1 MNKRLDV
8 HVVNGVSDSR
18 INGAIWVP
26 DTAENRDSESG
37 IILGLL
43 KSLDEDG
50 GRSQRRLAAELGIAL
65 GLVNA
70 YLKRCVNKGLVKVQ
84 NVPARRYAYYL
95 TPKGFA
101 EKSRLTVTYLSQSFS
116 FFREAKSDCI
126 AMFEA
131 AKSRGVRAAVLM
143 GRSDLAE
150 IAVLCAM
157 ECGVEIVA
165 LVDAEAEPGR
175 FLGVPLVA
183 SFDAVDGSFG
193 AVVITD
199 LVAAYESWNLA
210 AQRFGKDRI
219 LLPRLLGVVKDRE
232 NPDDLSGRE
241 DLSHQDDLSH
251 REDLAS

>member
-1 MNKRLDV
+1 M
-8 HVVNGVSDSR
+8 NGVSDTRTS
-18 INGAIWVP
+18 GAIKVP
-26 DTAENRDSESG
+26 ETVDTRDSENG

-43 KSLDEDG
+43 RSLDEDG

-116 FFREAKSDCI
+116 FFREAKSDCV
-126 AMFEA
+126 AMFEV
-131 AKSRGVRAAVLM
+131 AKSRGVRTAVLM

-157 ECGVEIVA
+157 ESGVEVVA
-165 LVDAEAEPGR
+165 LVDAGAKPGQ
-175 FLGVPLVA
+175 FLGIPLV
-183 SFDAVDGSFG
+183 GSFEAVEPKFD

-199 LVAAYESWNLA
+199 LVGTYESLNLA
-210 AQRFGKDRI
+210 LQSFDRDRV
-219 LLPRLLGVVKDRE
+219 LLPRLLGVMKNRDDVSERE
-232 NPDDLSGRE
+232 E
-241 DLSHQDDLSH
+241 
-251 REDLAS
+251 LAS

>member
-1 MNKRLDV
+1 MIK
-8 HVVNGVSDSR
+8 
-18 INGAIWVP
+18 VP
-26 DTAENRDSESG
+26 DTVDARDSENG

-70 YLKRCVNKGLVKVQ
+70 YIKRCVSKGLIKVQ

-116 FFREAKSDCI
+116 FFRQAKSDCV

-131 AKSRGVRAAVLM
+131 AKSRGLRTVVLM

-150 IAVLCAM
+150 IAVLCAI
-157 ECGVEIVA
+157 ESGVEIVA
-165 LVDAEAEPGR
+165 LIDAEAKPGR
-175 FLGVPLVA
+175 FLGIPLVA
-183 SFDAVDGSFG
+183 SIDAVDGNFD

-199 LVAAYESWNLA
+199 LVGAYESWTLA
-210 AQRFGKDRI
+210 AAAVGGDRV
-219 LLPRLLGVVKDRE
+219 LLPRLLGVMKGRE
-232 NPDDLSGRE
+232 NRGDLR
-241 DLSHQDDLSH
+241 
-251 REDLAS
+251 DLAS

>member
-1 MNKRLDV
+1 M
-8 HVVNGVSDSR
+8 
-18 INGAIWVP
+18 IEVP
-26 DTAENRDSESG
+26 DAVDTTDSENG
-37 IILGLL
+37 IVLGLL

-70 YLKRCVNKGLVKVQ
+70 YLKRCVSKGLVKVQ

-116 FFREAKSDCI
+116 FFREAKSDCV

-131 AKSRGVRAAVLM
+131 AKSRGLRTVVLM

-157 ECGVEIVA
+157 ESGVEIVA
-165 LVDAEAEPGR
+165 LVDAETKSPS
-175 FLGVPLVA
+175 FLGIPLVA
-183 SFDAVDGSFG
+183 SIDAVGRNFD

-199 LVAAYESWNLA
+199 LVRTHESWNLA
-210 AQRFGKDRI
+210 ALTVGRDKV
-219 LLPRLLGVVKDRE
+219 LLPRLLGVMKVRKNPNDHKDA
-232 NPDDLSGRE
+232 GG
-241 DLSHQDDLSH
+241 Q
-251 REDLAS
+251 EDLAS

>member
-1 MNKRLDV
+1 M
-8 HVVNGVSDSR
+8 
-18 INGAIWVP
+18 IEVP
-26 DTAENRDSESG
+26 DAVDTTDSENG
-37 IILGLL
+37 IVLGLL

-70 YLKRCVNKGLVKVQ
+70 YLKRCVSKGLVKVQ

-116 FFREAKSDCI
+116 FFREAKSDCV

-131 AKSRGVRAAVLM
+131 AKSRGLRTVVLM

-157 ECGVEIVA
+157 ESGVEIVA
-165 LVDAEAEPGR
+165 LVDAETKSAS
-175 FLGVPLVA
+175 FLGIPLVA
-183 SFDAVDGSFG
+183 SIDAVGRNFD

-199 LVAAYESWNLA
+199 LVRTHESWNLA
-210 AQRFGKDRI
+210 ALTVGRDKV
-219 LLPRLLGVVKDRE
+219 LLPRLLGVMKVRKNPSDHKDAR
-232 NPDDLSGRE
+232 G
-241 DLSHQDDLSH
+241 Q
-251 REDLAS
+251 EDLAS

>member
-1 MNKRLDV
+1 V
-8 HVVNGVSDSR
+8 PETVV
-18 INGAIWVP
+18 
-26 DTAENRDSESG
+26 TKDSEKG

-43 KSLDEDG
+43 RSLDEDG

-101 EKSRLTVTYLSQSFS
+101 EKSRLTVTYLSESFS
-116 FFREAKSDCI
+116 FFREAKSDCVT
-126 AMFEA
+126 MFEA
-131 AKSRGVRAAVLM
+131 AKSRGVRTVVLM

-157 ECGVEIVA
+157 ESGIEVVA
-165 LVDAEAEPGR
+165 LVDGEAKPGQ
-175 FLGVPLVA
+175 FLGIPLV
-183 SFDAVDGSFG
+183 GSFEAVEPDFD

-199 LVAAYESWNLA
+199 LVGTYESLNLA
-210 AQRFGKDRI
+210 LQSFDRDWV
-219 LLPRLLGVVKDRE
+219 LLPRLLGVMKTRDE
-232 NPDDLSGRE
+232 LGD
-241 DLSHQDDLSH
+241 

>member
-1 MNKRLDV
+1 MNKSLDV
-8 HVVNGVSDSR
+8 HGVNGVSGGR
-18 INGAIWVP
+18 INGAIKVP
-26 DTAENRDSESG
+26 DAVNTKDSENG

-43 KSLDEDG
+43 RSLEEDG

-70 YLKRCVNKGLVKVQ
+70 YLKRCVSKGLVKVQ

-95 TPKGFA
+95 TPKGFT

-116 FFREAKSDCI
+116 FFRQAKSDCV

-131 AKSRGVRAAVLM
+131 AKSRGLCTVVLM

-150 IAVLCAM
+150 IAVLCAI
-157 ECGVEIVA
+157 ESGVEIVA
-165 LVDAEAEPGR
+165 LIDAETKSGR
-175 FLGVPLVA
+175 FLGIPLVA
-183 SFDAVDGSFG
+183 SIDAIDGSFD

-199 LVAAYESWNLA
+199 LVRPHESWNLA
-210 AQRFGKDRI
+210 ALAVGRDRV

-232 NPDDLSGRE
+232 GPNDLQE
-241 DLSHQDDLSH
+241 
-251 REDLAS
+251 LAS

>member
-1 MNKRLDV
+1 MNKKLDV
-8 HVVNGVSDSR
+8 HAMNGVSDTRTS
-18 INGAIWVP
+18 GAIKVP
-26 DTAENRDSESG
+26 ETIDTRDSENG

-43 KSLDEDG
+43 RSLDEDG

-84 NVPARRYAYYL
+84 SVPARRYAYYL

-116 FFREAKSDCI
+116 FFREAKSDCV

-131 AKSRGVRAAVLM
+131 AKSRGVRTAVLM

-157 ECGVEIVA
+157 ESGVEVIA
-165 LVDAEAEPGR
+165 LVDAGAKPGQ
-175 FLGVPLVA
+175 FLGVPLV
-183 SFDAVDGSFG
+183 GSFEAVKPKFD

-199 LVAAYESWNLA
+199 LVGTYESWNLA
-210 AQRFGKDRI
+210 LQSFDRDRV
-219 LLPRLLGVVKDRE
+219 LLPRLLGVVKNRDDVSERE
-232 NPDDLSGRE
+232 E
-241 DLSHQDDLSH
+241 
-251 REDLAS
+251 LAS

>member
-1 MNKRLDV
+1 MIK
-8 HVVNGVSDSR
+8 
-18 INGAIWVP
+18 VP
-26 DTAENRDSESG
+26 DTVDARDSENG

-70 YLKRCVNKGLVKVQ
+70 YIKRCVSKGLIKVQ

-116 FFREAKSDCI
+116 FFRQAKSDCV

-131 AKSRGVRAAVLM
+131 AKSRGLRTVVLM

-150 IAVLCAM
+150 IAVLCAI
-157 ECGVEIVA
+157 ESGVEIVA
-165 LVDAEAEPGR
+165 LIDAETKPGR
-175 FLGVPLVA
+175 FLGIPLVT
-183 SFDAVDGSFG
+183 SIDAVDGNFD

-199 LVAAYESWNLA
+199 LVGAYESWTLA
-210 AQRFGKDRI
+210 AAAVGGDRV
-219 LLPRLLGVVKDRE
+219 LLPRLLGIMKDRE
-232 NPDDLSGRE
+232 NRNDLR
-241 DLSHQDDLSH
+241 
-251 REDLAS
+251 DLAS